1 MGINLDETLLPENP
15 LDSRGTGIFRDLSGP
30 ASVHL
35 EQLLLEKREDNRWTP
50 ELRTMN
56 KTMIFIDRNFLIP
69 LLLVRS
75 ITISRQRKC

>member
-15 LDSRGTGIFRDLSGP
+15 LDSCGTGIFRDLSEP

-50 ELRTMN
+50 ELRTVN
-56 KTMIFIDRNFLIP
+56 TTMIFIDRSFLIP
-69 LLLVRS
+69 LLL
-75 ITISRQRKC
+75 